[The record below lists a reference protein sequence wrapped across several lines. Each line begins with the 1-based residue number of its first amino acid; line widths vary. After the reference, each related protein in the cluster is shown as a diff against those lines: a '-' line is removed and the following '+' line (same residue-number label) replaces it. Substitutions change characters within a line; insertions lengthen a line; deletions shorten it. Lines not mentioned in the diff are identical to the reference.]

1 MPSMQDP
8 IGTTIRSYDVMSI
21 SIVLSGRAAR
31 KRART
36 AAASSSS
43 SSSALDSAANNVTIP
58 DIILHWAS
66 EPRTP
71 VATLDINDGPDLGIR
86 HPPYAFTLPNVDD
99 IVILQDA
106 GDESLSLKLD
116 ALQLRWICEE
126 QRARFIAWSEHGSD
140 SGQVITPAIA
150 ELTARM
156 HAWKS
161 LAADSRWAAWAARVR
176 EVYLVWGAKRIVRLA
191 EELEAWKHSRD
202 AYVARYN
209 DSLTPVVEHTE
220 VESLES
226 ESNQEEEDDDD
237 DLFAEK
243 YE

>member
-43 SSSALDSAANNVTIP
+43 SSSLDSAANNVTIP

-99 IVILQDA
+99 IVILQDT
-106 GDESLSLKLD
+106 GDKSLSLKLD

-126 QRARFIAWSEHGSD
+126 QGARFIAWSEHGSD
-140 SGQVITPAIA
+140 SGQVITPTIA
-150 ELTARM
+150 KLTARVTVS
-156 HAWKS
+156 APVPPFPFPGS
-161 LAADSRWAAWAARVR
+161 CTCL
-176 EVYLVWGAKRIVRLA
+176 VYPP
-191 EELEAWKHSRD
+191 S
-202 AYVARYN
+202 
-209 DSLTPVVEHTE
+209 
-220 VESLES
+220 
-226 ESNQEEEDDDD
+226 
-237 DLFAEK
+237 
-243 YE
+243 